1 MYTKSQRKLWQT
13 CRKEGGG
20 DNPPPIKRKEDAL
33 MAKEYFRDWTIEELE
48 NLYEEGYTFDIANGE
63 VQGAYLN
70 GMRVA

>member
-1 MYTKSQRKLWQT
+1 
-13 CRKEGGG
+13 
-20 DNPPPIKRKEDAL
+20 